1 MECGHNSVSA
11 GEEDITDNVKAF
23 LGAAMLVAVISV
35 ALVVTGVISDGG
47 GDSASVSLESTPA
60 VLGQTVTPGL
70 SPTPEPGPAT
80 PITLPVDVP
89 ILMYHL
95 IGPPD
100 RPENERLAVATG
112 DFAAQMSYLACAGYT
127 PVTVQRL
134 FDAFDGT
141 AALPEKPIILT
152 FDDGWAGQYTNGF
165 SILQQHG
172 FIGSF
177 AIATGFVDA
186 GGPYMTWAQIKEMSD
201 AGHEMMSH
209 TVTHIDLGTSD
220 DATDIDQITESKS
233 TLEAQTGKPADYFVY
248 PAGEP
253 FRSGSAERQ
262 GQVVQMLKDAGYR
275 GALLANGRYGGQ
287 DPSAPFELNRVRV
300 EGGEDIY
307 TFAGSIYGPSP
318 DSVSC
323 S

>member
-1 MECGHNSVSA
+1 
-11 GEEDITDNVKAF
+11 VKAF
-23 LGAAMLVAVISV
+23 FGAAVLVVVISV
-35 ALVVTGVISDGG
+35 GLVVTGVISDGG
-47 GDSASVSLESTPA
+47 DSSSVSSDATPA
-60 VLGQTVTPGL
+60 VLGQTVTPGV

-80 PITLPVDVP
+80 PITSPVDVP

-95 IGPPD
+95 IGPSD
-100 RPENERLAVATG
+100 RPENAGLAVATE

-141 AALPEKPIILT
+141 LALPEKPIIVS

-165 SILQQHG
+165 PILQQHG
-172 FIGSF
+172 FVGSF
-177 AIATGFVDA
+177 AIVTGFVDA

-220 DATDIDQITESKS
+220 DATDIDQITESKL
-233 TLEAQTGKPADYFVY
+233 TLEAQTGKPVDYFVY

-262 GQVVQMLKDAGYR
+262 GQVVQMLTDAGYH

-287 DPSAPFELNRVRV
+287 NPAAPFELSRVRV
-300 EGGEDIY
+300 EGGEDLP

-318 DSVSC
+318 DSC
-323 S
+323 L